1 MNKITKQDIERLAKE
16 IMIFLEDN
24 DMLDGVS
31 IYFNNKRVSTEFEL
45 IGDEVKY
52 IWKEESTVDPNKYLE
67 YASYNHILSMSFEG
81 TLYNKLN
88 YEFDKR
94 IEEFYEIFKRYG
106 LYFELGNSWN
116 LTAYPI
122 NDNMDIEYT
131 IYRKLKETIYLYRR
145 SEMPVQLKNIMDFWY
160 GLSEKTGDKG
170 SCIVGAGFAFE
181 WNGDRYFMPAQ
192 SPWQGSI
199 SWEEHIDVIRQVL
212 ENFGATEIYYNW
224 GRID

>member
-16 IMIFLEDN
+16 IMTFLEDN

-52 IWKEESTVDPNKYLE
+52 LWKEKTAVDPHKYFE
-67 YASYNHILSMSFEG
+67 YAAYNHILSMSFEG
-81 TLYNKLN
+81 TLYDKLN

-94 IEEFYEIFKRYG
+94 MEEFYEIFKRYG

-116 LTAYPI
+116 LTVYPI
-122 NDNMDIEYT
+122 DDVEVEYT
-131 IYRKLKETIYLYRR
+131 IYKKPKEIIRLYIGF
-145 SEMPVQLKNIMDFWY
+145 EMPVPLRNIADMWY
-160 GLSEKTGDKG
+160 MLSAKTGDKG
-170 SCIVGAGFAFE
+170 SCVLGAGFSFD
-181 WNGDRYFMPAQ
+181 WNDNRYFMPAQ

-199 SWEEHIDVIRQVL
+199 SWEEHIDVIRQEL
-212 ENFGATEIYYNW
+212 ENIGATEIYYNW